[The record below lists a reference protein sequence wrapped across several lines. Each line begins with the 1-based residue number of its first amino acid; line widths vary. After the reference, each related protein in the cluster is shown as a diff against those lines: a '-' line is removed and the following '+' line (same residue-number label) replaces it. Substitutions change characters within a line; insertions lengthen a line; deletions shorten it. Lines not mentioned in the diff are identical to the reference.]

1 MKPSLSSVTHLIINT
16 LRFTQSPALHHDVI
30 TIVSS
35 YLVVLAKA
43 CPLLQTLEL
52 NGEVGPAGFAA
63 FGSSCPNITRLV
75 ATSFSL
81 PFNNLLTVFPSLVH
95 VEVNFHCDMH
105 ASAAGYCS
113 NAARALSH
121 STKLET
127 MVLPYFDIKHASS
140 WTLLPASLKTLKIG
154 VCEAAPPPGTTLTAL
169 KVLSF
174 GSKSDLPSMRTSPP
188 CLVSILH
195 AMPQLQLLDCCAVT
209 LCDANDLASLFA
221 INNICLNRIGTP
233 PHITLEPAPTG
244 SLHEG
249 SNVQKFLAPSPV
261 LPALTG
267 LTIMDCLGG
276 SEGTKQL
283 IRVFPNLISL
293 ELSDPTGILEATA
306 GLLVKLTLL
315 QTLTVSLSASLTG
328 EGVLALMRLPS
339 LKNLHLVNCKQEVVA
354 SARLS
359 AAREGL
365 LVKVQ

>member
-1 MKPSLSSVTHLIINT
+1 MIINT

-35 YLVVLAKA
+35 DLVGLAKA
-43 CPLLQTLEL
+43 CPLLHTLEL
-52 NGEVGPAGFAA
+52 NGEIGPAALAA

-95 VEVNFHCDMH
+95 VEVKFPCDMH

-140 WTLLPASLKTLKIG
+140 WTLLPASLTTLKIG
-154 VCEAAPPPGTTLTAL
+154 QCEAAPPQGTTHTAL
-169 KVLSF
+169 KTLSF
-174 GSKSDLPSMRTSPP
+174 GSTSDLSSMRTSPT

-209 LCDANDLASLFA
+209 LCDASDLASLFA
-221 INNICLNRIGTP
+221 INNIFSDGIGTP
-233 PHITLEPAPTG
+233 PSITLEPAPTG

-249 SNVQKFLAPSPV
+249 SDVHTFLAPSPV
-261 LPALTG
+261 LPALTC
-267 LTIMDCLGG
+267 LTVKDCLGG
-276 SEGTKQL
+276 SKGTKQL

-293 ELSDPTGILEATA
+293 DLSDPTGILEATA

-315 QTLTVSLSASLTG
+315 QTLTVSMSASLTE

-339 LKNLHLVNCKQEVVA
+339 LRDLHLVNCKQEVIA
-354 SARLS
+354 SARLF

-365 LVKVQ
+365 LVEVHQV